1 MLIEFTLRESNV
13 VALATVR
20 LDAERFEQTRS
31 EWTVAFVASK
41 VSLGVLL
48 VRIVNSSWLGFETNA
63 ACACVAPTYWNSI

>member
-13 VALATVR
+13 VALAAVR
-20 LDAERFEQTRS
+20 LDAERPEQTRS

-63 ACACVAPTYWNSI
+63 A